1 MLTTV
6 GTRTIAMDEPRPWG
20 VVVES
25 PALVVF
31 GWGKVVGWV
40 LGAVVVLTRQLVGA
54 PWFLCRRSPWSP
66 LAGVGAAAA
75 DLCLKGREGRGGH
88 QAGRAGCLG
97 RGPWPNAVPA
107 QQACRR
113 RLELLPCRASR
124 EAEEREKELREEEKK
139 REGAK

>member
-1 MLTTV
+1 MLRTV
-6 GTRTIAMDEPRPWG
+6 ETRAVAMAEPRPWG

-54 PWFLCRRSPWSP
+54 SWFLCSRSPWSH

-75 DLCLKGREGRGGH
+75 CLCL
-88 QAGRAGCLG
+88 
-97 RGPWPNAVPA
+97 
-107 QQACRR
+107 
-113 RLELLPCRASR
+113 
-124 EAEEREKELREEEKK
+124 
-139 REGAK
+139 